1 MPTGLRLVASLLALA
16 FLAGC
21 QAAPVQLYEAGSTAQ
36 PAVIMLPEQL
46 EVAMVN
52 GQEIEGASGMLTR
65 GDKTLELAPGT
76 YELVVFYRELWE
88 WSDHHEVLR
97 SDPALFR
104 VTAAPGGRYKIDYA
118 RPANLDEARELAGNF
133 SGWVEDLATRERTA
147 STASGLQFQRSMVP
161 TGTFDNTLVPA
172 PVQGAG
178 GEQVVAP
185 LETGIAAAPVPAP
198 GPQVMIP
205 VPVPVPA
212 GPAAAPAAAAGDWL
226 DLMKSWWNQ
235 ASSEE
240 RREFLR
246 WLAEPR

>member
-1 MPTGLRLVASLLALA
+1 MPARLRLVPSLLALA
-16 FLAGC
+16 LLAGC
-21 QAAPVQLYEAGSTAQ
+21 QAAPVQLYETGATTR
-36 PAVIMLPEQL
+36 PATITVPEQL

-52 GQEIEGASGMLTR
+52 GIEIEGASGMLSR
-65 GDKTLELAPGT
+65 GDKTLEVAPGT

-88 WSDHHEVLR
+88 WNDQHEVLR

-104 VTAAPGGRYKIDYA
+104 VVAAAGGRYSLDYA
-118 RPANLDEARELAGNF
+118 RPASLDEARALAANF
-133 SGWVEDLATRERTA
+133 SGWVADQATGERAA
-147 STASGLQFQRSMVP
+147 SRASGLQFQRSMVP
-161 TGTFDNTLVPA
+161 TRTFDNTLVAA

-185 LETGIAAAPVPAP
+185 LESGGDASPGPAPAPVAAPTPTPTPAPAPASAPVP
-198 GPQVMIP
+198 GE
-205 VPVPVPA
+205 
-212 GPAAAPAAAAGDWL
+212 WL